1 MFPAGR
7 CRPLSKAS
15 LLQADKL
22 GLMSWSPASDISKLV
37 SRAMPTRA
45 FMEIYWPTLHSS
57 SLLQTRNVHICWSDK
72 QDCLLG
78 GQSRV
83 F

>member
-15 LLQADKL
+15 LLRADKP

-37 SRAMPTRA
+37 SRAMPARA
-45 FMEIYWPTLHSS
+45 FVEIYWPTLHST
-57 SLLQTRNVHICWSDK
+57 LLLETHNVHIFWSDK
-72 QDCLLG
+72 QGCLL
-78 GQSRV
+78 Q
-83 F
+83 